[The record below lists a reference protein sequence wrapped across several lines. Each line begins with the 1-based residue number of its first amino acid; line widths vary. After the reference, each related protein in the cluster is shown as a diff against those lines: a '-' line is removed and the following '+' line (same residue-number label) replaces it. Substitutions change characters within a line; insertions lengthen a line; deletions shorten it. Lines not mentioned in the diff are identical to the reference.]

1 MHRERVSLRAFSIG
15 AIRRGSQNSVRFL
28 FSTNMVPLHSW
39 VWQAGLQTEKPASA
53 VYAERIHKP
62 VKYELALGEI
72 VLKAVLA
79 IIVVGLTPRHLAL
92 TPRLSALA
100 SEGAMGPLHT
110 VSPAVTCSVQ
120 ASFMT
125 GLTPRDH
132 GVVANG
138 WLFRDQMEVMFWR
151 QSNRLVGGEKIW
163 EAAKRRDSTF
173 TCANMFWWYNM
184 ASSHDFGAT
193 PRPIYK
199 ADGRKLPDC
208 YTVPGSLRDRLVERL
223 GPFPLFQFW
232 GPGTTIASSRWIA
245 EATKLVM
252 AQQNPTLTLSY
263 LPHLD
268 YDLQRYGPDEMH
280 PAVRRSLADIDDVA
294 GDLAD
299 AARASGRCV
308 IILSEYGITKVDHPI
323 HINRALRD
331 AGLVAVRDED
341 GGELLDPTV
350 SKAFAVADHQIA
362 HVYVSNP
369 ELQPKVRE
377 VLEGLP
383 GIERIYDKSD
393 LYLLSLDHPRSG
405 ELVAIAD
412 ERSWFSYYYWT
423 DDRRAPDF
431 ARTVEIHRKPG
442 YDPVELFLNPDISSP
457 KLAIG
462 KRLLMR
468 KLGFRALMDVI
479 PLDASLVRGSHG
491 RLPDASV
498 DGPLVISD
506 RADLLEKK
514 NLRATDVKQ
523 LLLDA
528 VYN

>member
-1 MHRERVSLRAFSIG
+1 MAFF
-15 AIRRGSQNSVRFL
+15 RRIDL
-28 FSTNMVPLHSW
+28 KST
-39 VWQAGLQTEKPASA
+39 
-53 VYAERIHKP
+53 
-62 VKYELALGEI
+62 LAM
-72 VLKAVLA
+72 
-79 IIVVGLTPRHLAL
+79 IVVGLTPRHLGTL

-100 SEGAMGPLHT
+100 SAGAMAPLKT
-110 VSPAVTCSVQ
+110 VTPAVTCSVQ

-125 GLTPRDH
+125 GLTPREH
-132 GVVANG
+132 GIVANG
-138 WLFRDQMEVMFWR
+138 WLFRDQMEVMLWR

-163 EAAKRRDSTF
+163 EAGKRRDPAF

-208 YTVPGSLRDRLVERL
+208 YTVPDGLRDRLTERL

-232 GPGTTIASSRWIA
+232 GPATTIASTRWIA
-245 EATKLVM
+245 EATKIVM
-252 AQQNPTLTLSY
+252 AENDPTLTLVY

-268 YDLQRYGPDEMH
+268 YDLQRFGPDENH
-280 PAVRRSLADIDDVA
+280 PAVKKSLAEIDAVA

-299 AARASGRCV
+299 SARASGRSV
-308 IILSEYGITKVDHPI
+308 VVLSEYGITKVDRPI
-323 HINRALRD
+323 HINRALRN
-331 AGLVAVRDED
+331 AGLVAVREED
-341 GGELLDPTV
+341 GAELLDPTV

-362 HVYVSNP
+362 HVYVSDP
-369 ELQPKVRE
+369 QLLPDVRE

-383 GIERIYDKSD
+383 GIERIYDDTDKHE
-393 LYLLSLDHPRSG
+393 LQLDHARSG
-405 ELVAIAD
+405 ELVAMAD
-412 ERSWFSYYYWT
+412 ARSWFTYYYWN

-442 YDPVELFLNPDISSP
+442 YDPVELFLDPGIASP

-479 PLDASLVRGSHG
+479 PLDATLVGGSHG
-491 RLPDASV
+491 RATDDSR
-498 DGPLVISD
+498 DGPLIISD
-506 RADLLEKK
+506 RADLLEGK
-514 NLRATDVKQ
+514 NVAATDVKSI
-523 LLLDA
+523 LLDA
-528 VYN
+528 IFA